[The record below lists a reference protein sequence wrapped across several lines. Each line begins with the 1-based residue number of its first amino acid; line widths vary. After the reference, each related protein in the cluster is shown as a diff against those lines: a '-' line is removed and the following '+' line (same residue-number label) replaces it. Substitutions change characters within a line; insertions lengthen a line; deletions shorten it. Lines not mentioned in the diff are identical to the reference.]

1 MAHTMAGTG
10 YNSAHPRRSHSV
22 RRRPKSNDTTMESP
36 KHEITNQQTNGA
48 HQTNTMK
55 ALIILTLWATLN
67 TRPVPTPF
75 SPAPRTGPRQLFTV
89 RLSHYWPPLGGTNCH
104 PAHWQEPTQGNPG
117 QCNATLAGEPWSTW
131 VKIGAA
137 CPPEIPLTTLIYIIE
152 LKKAFYCIDRGGAVQ
167 TLPDKTLFIDILK
180 PDANYI
186 HKGNIIKDKY
196 CPSGCYTS
204 KAYLLP

>member
-1 MAHTMAGTG
+1 
-10 YNSAHPRRSHSV
+10 
-22 RRRPKSNDTTMESP
+22 
-36 KHEITNQQTNGA
+36 
-48 HQTNTMK
+48 MK

-117 QCNATLAGEPWSTW
+117 QCNASLAGEPWSTW

-137 CPPEIPLTTLIYIIE
+137 CPPEIPLTTQIYIIE